1 MSTVSLRVKLT
12 RRCLL
17 VPINGV
23 IIFLIC
29 VVDFRRIEYRR
40 SAYIFQ
46 RQRLGLTPPIAMVE
60 PFLIRQSVGQQTEE
74 VYRPLRQWPPRVQT
88 NEQWHAAPIVSLPS
102 GSGETHADIAIN
114 VEIRDISEDNNR
126 INAYLRGDR
135 PANVTIQQ
143 RRSDVFY
150 VQSNDVIIIDDE

>member
-1 MSTVSLRVKLT
+1 M
-12 RRCLL
+12 
-17 VPINGV
+17 
-23 IIFLIC
+23 
-29 VVDFRRIEYRR
+29 
-40 SAYIFQ
+40 FQ

-74 VYRPLRQWPPRVQT
+74 VYRPLRQWLHT

-114 VEIRDISEDNNR
+114 VEIRDNNR
-126 INAYLRGDR
+126 INVYLRGDR

-150 VQSNDVIIIDDE
+150 IQSNDVIIIDDE

>member
-46 RQRLGLTPPIAMVE
+46 RQRLGLTPQIAMVE

-74 VYRPLRQWPPRVQT
+74 VYRPLRQWPQT
-88 NEQWHAAPIVSLPS
+88 NEQTARGA
-102 GSGETHADIAIN
+102 
-114 VEIRDISEDNNR
+114 NR
-126 INAYLRGDR
+126 IVTERFGRNA
-135 PANVTIQQ
+135 
-143 RRSDVFY
+143 RRHRDKRRNKR
-150 VQSNDVIIIDDE
+150 Q